1 MCCSFVNLLCSLC
14 KGGNFPF
21 YLVLFRK
28 FLSAFF
34 DVMTSRSLSH
44 LSLQRVMFG
53 IWILWRWSPSQA
65 IRQYRKPW
73 VWRWCKILLPSQLLS
88 ISRCLH
94 RESHWQI
101 IKESKQKKNG
111 ERVSVLVSNKCH
123 LLFFQL
129 FSAVSVSETNHILG
143 DYRVSLKTKS
153 YIKIA

>member
-53 IWILWRWSPSQA
+53 IWIRWRWSPSQA

-88 ISRCLH
+88 ISRFLH

-101 IKESKQKKNG
+101 IKESKQKRMGREYLSLSPTN
-111 ERVSVLVSNKCH
+111 VTCCFSSYFLQS
-123 LLFFQL
+123 LLQRL
-129 FSAVSVSETNHILG
+129 II
-143 DYRVSLKTKS
+143 Y
-153 YIKIA
+153 